1 LGGEKPAA
9 PIRQPVSPDIKAVE
23 ERLRERLGT
32 KVTLNNS
39 KRGGTL
45 VIHYY
50 SQEELEAIIAL
61 ITQE

>member
-1 LGGEKPAA
+1 
-9 PIRQPVSPDIKAVE
+9 
-23 ERLRERLGT
+23 LGT